1 MGTVNGRATQTMAK
15 IGGPA
20 KVQTG
25 KIGGITVSTMTQ
37 TGIALTTSDRAR
49 NSSTLQIMTSGQV
62 RRMEKMDTMMDTTMT
77 MDHHHLRM
85 Q

>member
-1 MGTVNGRATQTMAK
+1 MAK
-15 IGGPA
+15 TGGPA

-49 NSSTLQIMTSGQV
+49 NSSTLQTEMSGQV
-62 RRMEKMDTMMDTTMT
+62 RKMEKMDTTMT

-85 Q
+85 